1 MSETC
6 FNYCDKQQA
15 FFSSDE
21 EKWIR
26 QIHKLKEA
34 YPDQVTILAEPETN
48 DGCIY
53 CKLPASTLKIKF
65 PKAYSEE
72 QRKKMAA
79 NLAKV
84 RLVQKPNE
92 TNE

>member
-6 FNYCDKQQA
+6 FNYCDQEQA

-21 EKWIR
+21 AKWIR
-26 QIHKLKEA
+26 QIRKLRAA

-53 CKLPASTLKIKF
+53 CSLPASTLKIKF
-65 PKAYSEE
+65 PRAYSEE
-72 QRKKMAA
+72 QREKMAA
-79 NLAKV
+79 NMAKV
-84 RLVQKPNE
+84 RLARKPNE
-92 TNE
+92 NQ

>member
-6 FNYCDKQQA
+6 FNYCDQKQA

-21 EKWIR
+21 AKWIR

-53 CKLPASTLKIKF
+53 CKLPVSTLKIKF
-65 PKAYSEE
+65 PRAYSEE
-72 QRKKMAA
+72 QREMMAA

-84 RLVQKPNE
+84 RVVRKPNE
-92 TNE
+92 NQ